1 MRSKFS
7 QLVTIVTY
15 CHMWSQ
21 LSQIVTCGHNC
32 RILSLV
38 VTCGHNCHILSQ
50 MVTIVTCGHNN
61 HMWSQLS
68 HVVTIVICILIAA
81 IQISISPPSS
91 SSPRGHV
98 DLYTAPSSPTVY
110 HNPLLPVGNWDTW
123 RIEEWGTPNVA
134 YTLID
139 NSLVIGIHGEWGTP
153 NATWKLGET
162 GKPKF
167 KMLFITL
174 DCYH

>member
-1 MRSKFS
+1 MITIVNCGHKCHMLSHLS
-7 QLVTIVTY
+7 HVISIVTY
-15 CHMWSQ
+15 A
-21 LSQIVTCGHNC
+21 
-32 RILSLV
+32 
-38 VTCGHNCHILSQ
+38 HNCHIHCHCCYPNFHL
-50 MVTIVTCGHNN
+50 
-61 HMWSQLS
+61 
-68 HVVTIVICILIAA
+68 
-81 IQISISPPSS
+81 SS
-91 SSPRGHV
+91 SSFSPPQGYV
-98 DLYTAPSSPTVY
+98 DLMAPSSPTVY
-110 HNPLLPVGNWDTW
+110 HNPLLPVCNWDTW